1 MDPTNTS
8 VISPLPGTQSNFI
21 NPPDQLAAVYVVSA
35 LVLAL
40 PTIGVSARLFVK
52 LFVVSGHRIEDYL
65 SYFAF
70 ATFISYVAVIL
81 HLSEMG
87 LTRHLYDITLAQIPN
102 ILYWTNIV
110 YCMYAVPT
118 AAAKLSVLFQ
128 LKSIFT
134 TGTRNVVY
142 WVIVVSIVINII
154 FYTGLFFSYVFQCWP
169 RDKIW
174 LGDAVAGKCTDA
186 AQVNLSSGILNIISD
201 VEALL
206 IPTWAIWHLS
216 MPIKRKLAALS
227 VFGVS
232 LIAIGIGIGGIYI
245 RIVLLTDIDETWWLT
260 KLALIVTTEIS
271 VVIFVGCMPYFSRL
285 YHHFRGPGPA
295 RNTTKSSKAGIVTI
309 GSSGKTGKSRKSDKL
324 THTLAKYIAPRG
336 VGMTTLGSQGSFG
349 EEDEFELRKHVAST
363 ATAGVAAPVTY
374 TQMEDIESGGRAVVS
389 NPNGA
394 QNNILKTSQVDQTYA
409 RRPEDDWNRRGL

>member
-8 VISPLPGTQSNFI
+8 VIPPPPGTQSNFI
-21 NPPDQLAAVYVVSA
+21 NSPNQLPAVYVTSA

-40 PTIGVSARLFVK
+40 PAIGISARLFVRV
-52 LFVVSGHRIEDYL
+52 FVVPSHRIEDYL

-70 ATFISYVAVIL
+70 ASLVSYVAVIL
-81 HLSEMG
+81 HLSGMG

-110 YCMYAVPT
+110 YCIYSVPT

-142 WVIVVSIVINII
+142 WVIMVSIVINIF
-154 FYTGLFFSYVFQCWP
+154 FYVGLFFSYVFQCWP

-174 LGDAVAGKCTDA
+174 LGDTVAGQCTGA
-186 AQVNLSSGILNIISD
+186 AEVNLSSGILNIISD

-216 MPIKRKLAALS
+216 MPVKRKLAALS

-232 LIAIGIGIGGIYI
+232 LIGIGIGIGGMYI
-245 RIVLLTDIDETWWLT
+245 RVVLLTDIDETWWLT
-260 KLALIVTTEIS
+260 KLALIATSEIS
-271 VVIFVGCMPYFSRL
+271 IVIFVGCMPFFSRL
-285 YHHFRGPGPA
+285 YHHFRGPRPA
-295 RNTTKSSKAGIVTI
+295 TKTTTSSKAGVVTF
-309 GSSGKTGKSRKSDKL
+309 GSSDKTGRLRKSQKL
-324 THTLAKYIAPRG
+324 AHTLAKYVGPRG
-336 VGMTTLGSQGSFG
+336 VGMTTLGSEGGFD
-349 EEDEFELRKHVAST
+349 EDEFELRKHVTST
-363 ATAGVAAPVTY
+363 ATAGVATPATY
-374 TQMEDIESGGRAVVS
+374 TPIEDVESGGEAVVS
-389 NPNGA
+389 STNGA
-394 QNNILKTSQVDQTYA
+394 QKNIWKTSQVDQSYA
-409 RRPEDDWNRRGL
+409 RRPEDD